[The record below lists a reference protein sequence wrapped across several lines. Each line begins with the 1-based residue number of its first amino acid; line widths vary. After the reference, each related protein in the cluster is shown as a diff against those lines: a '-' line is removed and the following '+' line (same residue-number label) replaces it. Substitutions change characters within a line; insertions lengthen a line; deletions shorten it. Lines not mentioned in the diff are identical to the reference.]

1 MIIGYLSFIVM
12 NIKKMIQF
20 PVIVVV
26 KVFMIYQMMVV
37 YIHQITL

>member
-1 MIIGYLSFIVM
+1 MIIEHLSFIVM

-20 PVIVVV
+20 LVIVVV